1 MTDDVSTIRLGA
13 SALEVGPISYGC
25 WRLAEGDVAAAE
37 ANISTALDAGFTL
50 IDTADIYGFDGVDGF
65 GDAEVLLGE
74 VLARNPGLRDR
85 MVLATKAGIRPGV
98 PYDWS
103 AEYLRAACE
112 DSLRRLGVDVI
123 DLYQLHRPDVLTH
136 PGEVAEVLTDLR
148 DRGLVRELGLSNVTP
163 SQFEMVQSHLD
174 VPLVTT
180 QPEFSIWHSDPVS
193 DGTLDQCLVRGVTP
207 LAWSPLG
214 GGQIAAGHRP
224 GRRLAG
230 PARDATWRRP
240 HGDRARV
247 RAGTSEWCCPHHRHA
262 ASGSDRRR
270 RDRDDGPPGPLRVV
284 RALSGRHGG
293 APSMTQP
300 TTARAAAETDPG
312 ADPAPPEL
320 SWFAALCD
328 DDVEQ
333 LGVPAPH
340 LVSSFEHC
348 RDIVLTAR
356 DQGFDNILLPS
367 GYQLGIDTLV
377 FAGGVAPEVRGRM
390 QLLAAVRC
398 AEMWPPQLARQL
410 ATLDRMLDGGL
421 TINII
426 SSDLPGAPLES
437 EPRYRR
443 TAEVMSILRQLL
455 DGRSIDHHG
464 EFYDLELDPPRIATL
479 RGECPPMYF
488 GGHSEP
494 ARRVAAEHAD
504 VFLTWPDTEAAVAEL
519 VADMTGRAA
528 EHGRSLRIGF
538 RSHVIVRETEAEARA
553 AARHLLAAL
562 DAEQGEQIRSRSLD
576 SGSAGVRRQAEL
588 REDSDDDG
596 FVEEAL
602 WTGIG
607 RARSGAGAA
616 IVGDPD
622 QVVAKLRRYQE
633 LGVDAFILS
642 GYPHLAECELVG
654 RHVLPALRA
663 D

>member
-1 MTDDVSTIRLGA
+1 MNRPTT
-13 SALEVGPISYGC
+13 GP
-25 WRLAEGDVAAAE
+25 
-37 ANISTALDAGFTL
+37 
-50 IDTADIYGFDGVDGF
+50 
-65 GDAEVLLGE
+65 
-74 VLARNPGLRDR
+74 
-85 MVLATKAGIRPGV
+85 
-98 PYDWS
+98 
-103 AEYLRAACE
+103 
-112 DSLRRLGVDVI
+112 
-123 DLYQLHRPDVLTH
+123 
-136 PGEVAEVLTDLR
+136 
-148 DRGLVRELGLSNVTP
+148 
-163 SQFEMVQSHLD
+163 
-174 VPLVTT
+174 
-180 QPEFSIWHSDPVS
+180 
-193 DGTLDQCLVRGVTP
+193 
-207 LAWSPLG
+207 
-214 GGQIAAGHRP
+214 
-224 GRRLAG
+224 G
-230 PARDATWRRP
+230 PA
-240 HGDRARV
+240 
-247 RAGTSEWCCPHHRHA
+247 E
-262 ASGSDRRR
+262 
-270 RDRDDGPPGPLRVV
+270 PGPV
-284 RALSGRHGG
+284 
-293 APSMTQP
+293 
-300 TTARAAAETDPG
+300 

-390 QLLAAVRC
+390 SLLAAVRC

-426 SSDLPGAPLES
+426 SSDLPGAPLGS

-443 TAEVMSILRQLL
+443 TAEVMSILRRLL
-455 DGRSIDHHG
+455 DGHPIDHHG

-528 EHGRSLRIGF
+528 AHGRSLRVGF

-562 DAEQGEQIRSRSLD
+562 DAEQGEQIRARSLD

-622 QVVAKLRRYQE
+622 QVVAKLRRYQR

-663 D
+663 G